1 MYQPPYSV
9 LFSKTYPSF
18 LTLKEGSTSLSKP
31 LPSQKG
37 KDVPTALLGAQTAS
51 LYGWR
56 TIRGLRQQQSCR
68 FLCGDEPAFT
78 QGFAKGL
85 LARCFFRKTT
95 STSLN
100 LKSLFEN
107 PPVLPWTLRDL
118 RKPTSPPLP
127 LREGP
132 PLISVFSPQGR
143 RGNRSSSSLWTIS
156 FYGWRT
162 IRGLRQQRSC
172 GFLCGDEPALLI
184 H

>member
-1 MYQPPYSV
+1 MLDYVSD
-9 LFSKTYPSF
+9 FDIFCWRSKNMLYF
-18 LTLKEGSTSLSKP
+18 LGNRAWKRLSKN
-31 LPSQKG
+31 
-37 KDVPTALLGAQTAS
+37 LLG
-51 LYGWR
+51 
-56 TIRGLRQQQSCR
+56 I
-68 FLCGDEPAFT
+68 
-78 QGFAKGL
+78 
-85 LARCFFRKTT
+85 
-95 STSLN
+95 
-100 LKSLFEN
+100 KSLFEN

-172 GFLCGDEPALLI
+172 SFFVRDKPQGHGGLMMRLQGHGDCCWWERRDTMLDAVIIILFIRLWTGSTLERFPSGL
-184 H
+184 